1 MAIAR
6 PVLKRH
12 FATLV
17 ALLVVLACVAFFFH
31 SRRQSRPLEEVAE
44 QLGLRVEDIA
54 AMAPRISSQT
64 GATLGTSRRV
74 LYLMACSGVPTR
86 NDLEAQATRAADIAE
101 RQRLTPRQAATS
113 VLSSIASIDS
123 DVALRNC

>member
-1 MAIAR
+1 MTAAR
-6 PVLKRH
+6 PVLKNH

-17 ALLVVLACVAFFFH
+17 ALIVVLACIAFFFQ

-54 AMAPRISSQT
+54 AMAPRIASQT

-74 LYLMACSGVPTR
+74 LYLLACSGVPTR
-86 NDLEAQATRAADIAE
+86 GDLEAQALRAADIAE

-123 DVALRNC
+123 DAALRNC